1 MELWDAYDA
10 YGNQTGETLVRGE
23 EIPDGRY
30 HMVCEVLVRHAD
42 GSVLC
47 MKRAE
52 SKPNYGGFGK
62 PPREAPPC
70 RGRIALL
77 A

>member
-1 MELWDAYDA
+1 MELWDAYDE

-23 EIPDGRY
+23 EIPDGLY

-52 SKPNYGGFGK
+52 SKPNYGGF
-62 PPREAPPC
+62 
-70 RGRIALL
+70 
-77 A
+77 